1 MALDA
6 LELKTSALLVIDMQ
20 NAFVHEKG
28 TLGVSGVN
36 TRRLAAIVPAL
47 KSMIE
52 RCQAAG
58 MPVIWTVQ
66 EHFEQD
72 AVRAKKKIAA
82 HTAKRKQVSALAG
95 SWDAAVIDEL
105 KALAATNPALVVNK
119 HRFGAFYA
127 TRLEQVLRMLGTQTL
142 FITGT
147 TTNACVE
154 TTIRE
159 AYLRDYDVVALTD
172 CISGVNEDW
181 EQTALK
187 VWGQYFCALSDSAE
201 MAGWLEAQQ
210 KPRTLGFAHML
221 LQVADLEASRRFY
234 IDLLGFTERQAKPL
248 ADGRP
253 FVPFHQ
259 GIALT
264 TGGPGKPLQIDHM
277 AFRVHD
283 VAGLTARL
291 KRANVRFFQDL
302 HDGIYGRTVY
312 VADPDGNKVELYEE
326 SGAIKPTAA
335 PA

>member
-1 MALDA
+1 MSIEALD
-6 LELKTSALLVIDMQ
+6 LKTSALIVTDMQ
-20 NAFVHEKG
+20 NAFAHEKG
-28 TLGVSGVN
+28 TLGVSGVD
-36 TRRLAAIVPAL
+36 TKRLAAITPPL
-47 KSMIE
+47 KKLIE

-66 EHFEQD
+66 EHLTPD

-82 HTAKRKQVSALAG
+82 HTAKRKQVAALAG
-95 SWDAAVIDEL
+95 TWDAEIVDEL
-105 KALAATNPALVVNK
+105 KVLAAVNPTFVVRK

-127 TRLEQVLRMLGTQTL
+127 TRLEQLLRMLGTQAL

-147 TTNACVE
+147 TTNACIE

-159 AYLRDYDVVALTD
+159 AYLRDYDVVAVKD
-172 CISGVNEDW
+172 CISGVNSAW
-181 EQTALK
+181 ESAAQE
-187 VWGQYFCALSDSAE
+187 VWAQYFGVLSDSREVA
-201 MAGWLEAQQ
+201 AWIEAQQ
-210 KPRTLGFAHML
+210 RPRTLGFAHML
-221 LQVADLEASRRFY
+221 LQVADLEASKRFY
-234 IDLLGFTERQAKPL
+234 VDLLGFTERKAKPL

-264 TGGPGKPLQIDHM
+264 TGGTGKPVQIDHM

-283 VAGLTARL
+283 VAGLARRL
-291 KRANVRFFQDL
+291 KGSSVKFFEDL

-326 SGAIKPTAA
+326 AA
-335 PA
+335 

>member
-6 LELKTSALLVIDMQ
+6 LDLKTTALVVIDMQ

-36 TRRLAAIVPAL
+36 TKRLAAIVPAMKTL
-47 KSMIE
+47 IE

-66 EHFEQD
+66 EHFQQD
-72 AVRAKKKIAA
+72 AVRAKKKLAA

-95 SWDAAVIDEL
+95 SWDAEVVQEL
-105 KALAATNPALVVNK
+105 KELAALNPSYVVTK

-127 TRLEQVLRMLGTQTL
+127 TRFEQVLRMLGTQTL
-142 FITGT
+142 LITGT

-159 AYLRDYDVVALTD
+159 AYLRDYDVVAITD
-172 CISGVNEDW
+172 CISGVSDEW
-181 EQTALK
+181 EQAALK
-187 VWGQYFCALSDSAE
+187 VWRQYFAECAESADVLS
-201 MAGWLEAQQ
+201 WLEAQA

-221 LQVADLEASRRFY
+221 LQVKDIEASKKFY
-234 IDLLGFTERQAKPL
+234 RDLLGFTERQAKPL

-264 TGGPGKPLQIDHM
+264 TGGPGEPKQIDHV

-283 VAGLTARL
+283 VAGLAARL
-291 KRANVRFFQDL
+291 KAAKVKFFEDL

-312 VADPDGNKVELYEE
+312 VADPDGTKVELYEE
-326 SGAIKPTAA
+326 AA
-335 PA
+335 

>member
-28 TLGVSGVN
+28 TLGVSGVD
-36 TRRLAAIVPAL
+36 TARLAAIVPTM
-47 KSMIE
+47 KSLIE

-58 MPVIWTVQ
+58 MPVIWTLQ
-66 EHFEQD
+66 EHFQRD
-72 AVRAKKKIAA
+72 AVRARKKLAA

-95 SWDAAVIDEL
+95 SWDEEIIEEL
-105 KALAATNPALVVNK
+105 KPLAASDPSMVVRK

-127 TRLEQVLRMLGTQTL
+127 TRLEQLLRMLGTQTL
-142 FITGT
+142 FVTGT

-159 AYLRDYDVVALTD
+159 AYLRDYDVVAVTD
-172 CISGVNEDW
+172 CISGVNEQW

-187 VWGQYFCALSDSAE
+187 VWNQYFCMLADSRE
-201 MAGWLEAQQ
+201 VAGWIDAQR
-210 KPRTLGFAHML
+210 KPRALGFAHML
-221 LQVADLEASRRFY
+221 LQVGDIESSRRFY
-234 IDLLGFTERQAKPL
+234 TDLLGFTERQAKPL

-283 VAGLTARL
+283 VAALAARL
-291 KRANVRFFQDL
+291 KQANVKFFQEL
-302 HDGIYGRTVY
+302 HDGIYGKTIY

-326 SGAIKPTAA
+326 P
-335 PA
+335 

>member
-1 MALDA
+1 MVLDP

-20 NAFVHEKG
+20 NAFVHDRG

-36 TRRLAAIVPAL
+36 TKRLAAIVPTMKAL
-47 KSMIE
+47 VGH
-52 RCQAAG
+52 CQATG

-66 EHFEQD
+66 EHFQAD
-72 AVRAKKKIAA
+72 AARARKKLAA

-95 SWDAAVIDEL
+95 SWDEAIIDEL
-105 KALAATNPALVVNK
+105 KALAEINPSMVVRK

-127 TRLEQVLRMLGTQTL
+127 TRLEQLLRMLGTQTL
-142 FITGT
+142 FVTGT

-159 AYLRDYDVVALTD
+159 AYLRDYDVVAVTD
-172 CISGVNEDW
+172 CISGINEEW
-181 EQTALK
+181 EQTALQ
-187 VWGQYFCALSDSAE
+187 VWGQYFCVLADSRDVTS
-201 MAGWLEAQQ
+201 WIEAQRR
-210 KPRTLGFAHML
+210 PRTLGFAHML
-221 LQVADLEASRRFY
+221 LQVADLEASRKYY

-277 AFRVHD
+277 AFRVYD
-283 VAGLTARL
+283 VEALAARL
-291 KRANVRFFQDL
+291 KQADVKFFQDL
-302 HDGIYGRTVY
+302 HDGIYGRTIY

-326 SGAIKPTAA
+326 TA
-335 PA
+335 

>member
-1 MALDA
+1 MVLDA
-6 LELKTSALLVIDMQ
+6 LELRTSALLVIDMQ

-36 TRRLAAIVPAL
+36 TRRLAAIVPAMKML
-47 KSMIE
+47 VE

-66 EHFEQD
+66 EHFAQD

-95 SWDAAVIDEL
+95 SWDAEIVEEL
-105 KALAATNPALVVNK
+105 KALAAVNPALIVRK

-127 TRLEQVLRMLGTQTL
+127 TRLEQVLRMLGAQTL

-154 TTIRE
+154 TTVRD
-159 AYLRDYDVVALTD
+159 AYLRDYDVVAVTD
-172 CISGVNEDW
+172 CISGVNEEW

-187 VWGQYFCALSDSAE
+187 VWAQYFCALADSREVA
-201 MAGWLEAQQ
+201 AWLEAQRR
-210 KPRTLGFAHML
+210 PRTLGFAHML
-221 LQVADLEASRRFY
+221 LQVADIEASRRFY
-234 IDLLGFTERQAKPL
+234 IDLLGFTERTAKPL

-283 VAGLTARL
+283 VQGLAARL
-291 KRANVRFFQDL
+291 RRANVRFFQEL
-302 HDGIYGRTVY
+302 HDGIYGRTIY

-326 SGAIKPTAA
+326 AA
-335 PA
+335 

>member
-1 MALDA
+1 MVLDP
-6 LELKTSALLVIDMQ
+6 LDLKTSALLVIDMQ
-20 NAFVHEKG
+20 NAFVHERG

-36 TRRLAAIVPAL
+36 TKRLAAIVPAMKAL
-47 KSMIE
+47 VG
-52 RCQAAG
+52 RCQATG

-66 EHFEQD
+66 EHFQAD
-72 AVRAKKKIAA
+72 AARARKKLAA

-95 SWDAAVIDEL
+95 SWDEAIIDEL
-105 KALAATNPALVVNK
+105 KALAEIDPSMVVRK

-127 TRLEQVLRMLGTQTL
+127 TRLEQLLRMLGTQTL
-142 FITGT
+142 FVTGT

-159 AYLRDYDVVALTD
+159 AYLRDYDVVAVTD
-172 CISGVNEDW
+172 CISGINEEW
-181 EQTALK
+181 EQTALQ
-187 VWGQYFCALSDSAE
+187 VWGQYFCVLADSRDVTS
-201 MAGWLEAQQ
+201 WIEAQRR
-210 KPRTLGFAHML
+210 PRTLGFAHML
-221 LQVADLEASRRFY
+221 LQVADLEASRKYY

-277 AFRVHD
+277 AFRVYD
-283 VAGLTARL
+283 VEALAARL
-291 KRANVRFFQDL
+291 KQANVKFFQGL
-302 HDGIYGRTVY
+302 HDGIYGRTIY

-326 SGAIKPTAA
+326 AH
-335 PA
+335 

>member
-1 MALDA
+1 MMDLGA
-6 LELKTSALLVIDMQ
+6 LELRTSALIVIDMQ

-28 TLGVSGVN
+28 TLGISGVN
-36 TRRLAAIVPAL
+36 TRRLAAIVPAMRSL
-47 KSMIE
+47 IE

-66 EHFEQD
+66 EHFQID
-72 AVRAKKKIAA
+72 AARARKKLAA

-95 SWDAAVIDEL
+95 TWDEEIIEEL
-105 KALAATNPALVVNK
+105 KELAAINPSMVVRK

-127 TRLEQVLRMLGTQTL
+127 TRLEQLLRMLGTQTL
-142 FITGT
+142 FVTGT

-159 AYLRDYDVVALTD
+159 AYLRDYDIVAVTD
-172 CISGVNEDW
+172 CISGINAEW

-187 VWGQYFCALSDSAE
+187 VWGQYFCGIADSDAV
-201 MAGWLEAQQ
+201 AAWLDAQR
-210 KPRTLGFAHML
+210 KPRALGYAHML
-221 LQVADLEASRRFY
+221 LQVADLAASKHFY
-234 IDLLGFTERQAKPL
+234 TELLGFTERSAKPL

-264 TGGPGKPLQIDHM
+264 TGGPGKPVQIDHI

-283 VAGLTARL
+283 VAGISERL
-291 KRANVRFFQDL
+291 KRANAKFFQDL
-302 HDGIYGRTVY
+302 HDGIYGRTIY
-312 VADPDGNKVELYEE
+312 VADPDGNKIELYEE
-326 SGAIKPTAA
+326 TA
-335 PA
+335 

>member
-1 MALDA
+1 MVLDA

-36 TRRLAAIVPAL
+36 TRRLAAIVPAMKPL
-47 KSMIE
+47 IE
-52 RCQAAG
+52 RCRAAG

-66 EHFEQD
+66 EHFAQD
-72 AVRAKKKIAA
+72 AVRARKKIAA

-95 SWDAAVIDEL
+95 SWDAEIVEEL
-105 KALAATNPALVVNK
+105 KALAAVNPALVVRK

-154 TTIRE
+154 TTVRD
-159 AYLRDYDVVALTD
+159 AYLRDYDAVAVTD
-172 CISGVNEDW
+172 CISGVNEEW

-187 VWGQYFCALSDSAE
+187 VWAQYFCALADSREVA
-201 MAGWLEAQQ
+201 AWLEAQR

-221 LQVADLEASRRFY
+221 LQVADIDASQRFY
-234 IDLLGFTERQAKPL
+234 IDLLGFTERTAKPL
-248 ADGRP
+248 ADGRR

-283 VAGLTARL
+283 VQGLAERL
-291 KRANVRFFQDL
+291 RQANVRFFQEL
-302 HDGIYGRTVY
+302 HDGIYGRTIY

-326 SGAIKPTAA
+326 AA
-335 PA
+335 